1 MSSPTS
7 HDRPEKAFEADDIN
21 PEIVAAI
28 DEIQGRRKLE
38 LEAQSAKS
46 DMERARRTRLF
57 ALAVAAAVAAL
68 AAVYAFA

>member
-1 MSSPTS
+1 MSRPTS
-7 HDRPEKAFEADDIN
+7 EDRPERAFEAEDIN

-46 DMERARRTRLF
+46 DQEKARRTRRT
-57 ALAVAAAVAAL
+57 ALAVIAVGAL
-68 AAVYAFA
+68 IAIYALS